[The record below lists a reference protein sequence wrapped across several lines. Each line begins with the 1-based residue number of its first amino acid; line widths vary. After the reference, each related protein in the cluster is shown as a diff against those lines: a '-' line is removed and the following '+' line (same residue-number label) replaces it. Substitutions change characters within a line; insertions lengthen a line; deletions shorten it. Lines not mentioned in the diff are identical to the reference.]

1 MHIWGIFS
9 AVAAVNPD
17 QVREMAGNTE
27 GRIMIVKA
35 LAMIVGFMVYAV
47 MNIRKYKVG
56 NVDNHIREALAK
68 KHGSRTVEN
77 DRYVRVCADFVQA
90 REKCNKQ
97 NPREISYKEAL
108 NITWAELRQIDAEIR
123 SGKRRGN
130 ARRNPQSG
138 GGNGAHHHQQQAM
151 DMEQQNRFMQES
163 SDFAME
169 ESRRA
174 MEESRR
180 AMEESLKSV
189 TPFDFGG
196 YVQGDGFNPSDT
208 VAADAQRH
216 EMNDMNNHMND
227 MGGMGMF

>member
-35 LAMIVGFMVYAV
+35 LAMIVGFMVYAI
-47 MNIRKYKVG
+47 MNIKKYKVG
-56 NVDNHIREALAK
+56 NVDNHIRETLAK
-68 KHGSRTVEN
+68 KHGSRIVEN
-77 DRYVRVCADFVQA
+77 DRLVRVYADFVQA

-108 NITWAELRQIDAEIR
+108 NIAWAEARQMAAEAR
-123 SGKRRGN
+123 RGKRRGN

-138 GGNGAHHHQQQAM
+138 GGNGAHHQQQAM

-163 SDFAME
+163 SDFTME

-174 MEESRR
+174 MEESRW

-208 VAADAQRH
+208 MAADAQRQ

>member
-9 AVAAVNPD
+9 AVAAVSPD
-17 QVREMAGNTE
+17 QVREMAENTE

-47 MNIRKYKVG
+47 MNIKKYKVG

-68 KHGSRTVEN
+68 KHGSRIVEN
-77 DRYVRVCADFVQA
+77 DRLVRVYADFVQA
-90 REKCNKQ
+90 RESCNKQ

-108 NITWAELRQIDAEIR
+108 NIAWAEARQMAAEAR

-130 ARRNPQSG
+130 ARRNPHSG
-138 GGNGAHHHQQQAM
+138 GGNGAHHQQQAM

-163 SDFAME
+163 SDFTME

-174 MEESRR
+174 MEESRW

-208 VAADAQRH
+208 MAADAQRQ